1 MWLTLTNTWA
11 CDSVSLF
18 CCKPVLNP
26 LNTRKLSF
34 VRMLLHSI
42 NQVNF
47 QDFQGCTDE
56 NTQSQRHMW
65 KSGGEKWILKRHW
78 GHLHQD
84 VTQLFSCGEEDRLC
98 FGDESLLGRVRA
110 VSWTLLIVLSGSGH
124 GRSKNSLLFAFCLMH
139 QTAYWTRYSR
149 GFPWAVWM

>member
-65 KSGGEKWILKRHW
+65 KSGGEKWIEKTLRA
-78 GHLHQD
+78 
-84 VTQLFSCGEEDRLC
+84 FAS
-98 FGDESLLGRVRA
+98 GRYT
-110 VSWTLLIVLSGSGH
+110 TLLLW
-124 GRSKNSLLFAFCLMH
+124 GRGPTLFWWWVTAGASQRRVMNPADCTEWEWAWTVKNSLLFAFCLMH

-149 GFPWAVWM
+149 GFRWAVWM